1 MTLNKLLDKATLNT
15 LMTIFFNFSLDKEN
29 RNNIKIIS
37 SYKKTKHTDV
47 ELTEEIM
54 EQNNKLLSSW
64 SGINF
69 ENKSKKEGNH
79 VFTINIQNI
88 EVDAFIKIIY
98 KNIQKKRIDY
108 SDEEFEK
115 ILLLGLFGFRG
126 SADPAAKFY
135 SVDIKREIQTEF
147 YLECIFKLLTNISD
161 LRQLNLNFRELQK
174 DFVENK
180 KERNT
185 QIRIDLKWFSE
196 LIDYNLSNLNVY
208 KDEILKELKSEI
220 QSFKIRD
227 KIENNFVE
235 RLGIYKHKILNKT
248 NIDDEKQK
256 KFTIK
261 ELRKELGFSNEK
273 KSNERRDRSI
283 VDIARNFYDDE
294 CVCCKNDYPL
304 ENRSFKMRKNNKYYL
319 EIHHVISFASDKRG
333 DQIDNL
339 VKVCPTCHR
348 ALTKNRANED
358 YQKILIN
365 NILTN
370 SETAFNYVSNFF
382 EKPELDK
389 MTEFVYEKLQ

>member
-1 MTLNKLLDKATLNT
+1 M
-15 LMTIFFNFSLDKEN
+15 
-29 RNNIKIIS
+29 
-37 SYKKTKHTDV
+37 
-47 ELTEEIM
+47 
-54 EQNNKLLSSW
+54 
-64 SGINF
+64 
-69 ENKSKKEGNH
+69 
-79 VFTINIQNI
+79 
-88 EVDAFIKIIY
+88 
-98 KNIQKKRIDY
+98 
-108 SDEEFEK
+108 
-115 ILLLGLFGFRG
+115 
-126 SADPAAKFY
+126 
-135 SVDIKREIQTEF
+135 
-147 YLECIFKLLTNISD
+147 
-161 LRQLNLNFRELQK
+161 
-174 DFVENK
+174 
-180 KERNT
+180 
-185 QIRIDLKWFSE
+185 
-196 LIDYNLSNLNVY
+196 
-208 KDEILKELKSEI
+208 
-220 QSFKIRD
+220 
-227 KIENNFVE
+227 
-235 RLGIYKHKILNKT
+235 
-248 NIDDEKQK
+248 
-256 KFTIK
+256 
-261 ELRKELGFSNEK
+261 GFSNEK

>member
-29 RNNIKIIS
+29 KNNIKIIS
-37 SYKKTKHTDV
+37 SYKKTKHTNV

-54 EQNNKLLSSW
+54 KQNNKLLSSW
-64 SGINF
+64 SGIDF

-79 VFTINIQNI
+79 IFTINIENI
-88 EVDAFIKIIY
+88 EVDTFIKIIY

-126 SADPAAKFY
+126 SADPATKFY
-135 SVDIKREIQTEF
+135 AVDIKREIQTEF

-196 LIDYNLSNLNVY
+196 LIDYNLSNLNIY
-208 KDEILKELKSEI
+208 KDEILKELKPKI

-227 KIENNFVE
+227 KVENKFVE
-235 RLGIYKHKILNKT
+235 RLGIYKHKILNKI

-261 ELRKELGFSNEK
+261 ELRKELGFSNNEK
-273 KSNERRDRSI
+273 NNERRDGSI
-283 VDIARNFYDDE
+283 VNIARNVYPDE

-304 ENRSFKMRKNNKYYL
+304 ENRSFKMRKNGKYYL
-319 EIHHVISFASDKRG
+319 EIHHVVSFASDKKG

-339 VKVCPTCHR
+339 VKICPVCHR
-348 ALTKNRANED
+348 ALTKNRASEE
-358 YQKILIN
+358 YQKKLIY
-365 NILTN
+365 NILKN
-370 SETAFNYVSNFF
+370 SKSAYSYVENFF
-382 EKPELDK
+382 EKPKLEN
-389 MTEFVYEKLQ
+389 MIGFVYEKLQ